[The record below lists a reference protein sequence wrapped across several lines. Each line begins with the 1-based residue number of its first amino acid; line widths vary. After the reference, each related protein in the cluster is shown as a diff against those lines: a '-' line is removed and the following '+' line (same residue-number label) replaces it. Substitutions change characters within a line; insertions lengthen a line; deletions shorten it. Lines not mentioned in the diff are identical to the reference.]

1 MHPNREEAKT
11 PGSLMDRWMNKELLD
26 VGAYRGGSIP
36 VRNAEDLSK
45 QTGIKAR
52 KVRIRL
58 GKQLD
63 LTRDTEGTKKSFY
76 WYTGGKRKK
85 TWALSRRSHGYTEY
99 GGG

>member
-1 MHPNREEAKT
+1 MDEQGAPGRRSLQRWKHTCEECRGFVQA
-11 PGSLMDRWMNKELLD
+11 DRYQ
-26 VGAYRGGSIP
+26 V
-36 VRNAEDLSK
+36 
-45 QTGIKAR
+45 R

-63 LTRDTEGTKKSFY
+63 LTRDIEGTKKSFY
-76 WYTGGKRKK
+76 RYTGDKRKK